1 MNSLNKMKKGSSK
14 SNQSMDR
21 SYTGIQDSALKSLY
35 RIGGVAAGEAIIA
48 SDMWNSTAGFMAGIL
63 LQGAGVLISIIL
75 LRSSNFSRITAYA
88 GILANGF
95 DLAQHLIHPFI
106 PSIASIPGMIAGLSY
121 LIWFPMLGRDFFRLG
136 RLEKK
141 MNVEG

>member
-1 MNSLNKMKKGSSK
+1 
-14 SNQSMDR
+14 
-21 SYTGIQDSALKSLY
+21 
-35 RIGGVAAGEAIIA
+35 
-48 SDMWNSTAGFMAGIL
+48 MAGIL
-63 LQGAGVLISIIL
+63 LQGAGVLISIIM